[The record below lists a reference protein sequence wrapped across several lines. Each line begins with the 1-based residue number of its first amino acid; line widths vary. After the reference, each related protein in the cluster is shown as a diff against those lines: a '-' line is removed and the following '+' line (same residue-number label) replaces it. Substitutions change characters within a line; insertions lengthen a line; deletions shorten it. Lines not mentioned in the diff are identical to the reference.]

1 MDFSK
6 YLHHIIELNPERKQ
20 ARVQP
25 GLVLD
30 DLRDA
35 AERHHLTFGPDPSTH
50 NHCTLGGMI
59 GNNSCGVHSV
69 MAGETSEN
77 VLSLDVLTYDGLRLT
92 LGATD
97 DDQYRTILAEGGR
110 RADPHKR
117 MRTRKRREVA

>member
-6 YLHHIIELNPERKQ
+6 YLNRILELDPAGRR

-35 AERHHLTFGPDPSTH
+35 AEAHHLTFGPDPSTH

-69 MAGETSEN
+69 MAGKT
-77 VLSLDVLTYDGLRLT
+77 DG
-92 LGATD
+92 
-97 DDQYRTILAEGGR
+97 ER
-110 RADPHKR
+110 RSSSRSSPTTACG
-117 MRTRKRREVA
+117 